1 MAWASLLGLK
11 SHCKMG
17 AMGSVEEQHDLTYV
31 LIHHSCYS
39 AESRLWG
46 QEKSMGDQLGAMR
59 LD

>member
-46 QEKSMGDQLGAMR
+46 RRRAWGDQLGAMR

>member
-31 LIHHSCYS
+31 LMRHSGHS
-39 AESRLWG
+39 ADSRLRG
-46 QEKSMGDQLGAMR
+46 QEWSMGDQLGAVR